1 MKATTRFPSTL
12 MAVALLVSMCVVLTP
27 SAECGVSTVKAEGT
41 PYRMEMVYM
50 TGDNNLE
57 EAAWTHLITEEH
69 NAFYIEE
76 RTALYAG
83 GSDPGNVYRKY
94 LDVDSGWEVIGS
106 NLGDAVLDLAE
117 YEGQLYAG
125 TMYPSHPDKPGSSV
139 YRYDGG
145 SDWTEVGYFASGEQ
159 VSALAVF
166 KGELY
171 AGTSW
176 GGAKLYRY
184 NGPDDWEPV
193 WPDKWQDD
201 PYVGIRSLYVWG
213 DVLYMGMGEYQ
224 SDTIWTWDGV
234 GEPQLVMEVDGY
246 CIWDFEPYANKLY
259 ASAWHGYLYSSGDGT
274 NWGTFSNYLNGDGE
288 RDIWDIEEFGGYL

>member
-1 MKATTRFPSTL
+1 VKPTARFLSTL

-27 SAECGVSTVKAEGT
+27 PAERVVSTVKAEGT

-57 EAAWTHLITEEH
+57 EAAWANVITGEY
-69 NAFYIEE
+69 NNQYINT

-83 GSDPGNVYRKY
+83 GSDTGNVYRKY
-94 LDVDSGWEVIGS
+94 LDGDSGWEVIGS
-106 NLGDAVLDLAE
+106 DLGKAVLDLAE

-125 TMYPSHPDKPGSSV
+125 TMNPGNPDKPGSSV

-159 VSALAVF
+159 VSALVVF

-184 NGPDDWEPV
+184 DGPGNWELV
-193 WPDKWQDD
+193 WQ
-201 PYVGIRSLYVWG
+201 G
-213 DVLYMGMGEYQ
+213 D
-224 SDTIWTWDGV
+224 
-234 GEPQLVMEVDGY
+234 
-246 CIWDFEPYANKLY
+246 
-259 ASAWHGYLYSSGDGT
+259 
-274 NWGTFSNYLNGDGE
+274 
-288 RDIWDIEEFGGYL
+288 